1 MGIKKIVYASDC
13 LVSAHNRR
21 DDRIMDVPDVDDAD
35 NFSDSDA
42 FEIDDNLLNEDQKHY
57 KNIIQ
62 EVLKWQYFKDRAE
75 KEAMFAAAKEAYE
88 QLKADRKIDVTAS
101 NSGNEQAA
109 KEAAAAA
116 AKEAYKDL
124 NVAQEIDVATSN
136 SGKEQA
142 AKEATDAAAKEA
154 YYEDLNVIQENDV
167 AASNSGK
174 EMQQKRAAAAVYAEA
189 VYAEAV
195 YPASAESASEVTL
208 RFLMLAKK
216 RMSVCNYCYNAHA
229 GYHVTHVETVHYLCE
244 TCYHRDFTDRHIY
257 SVAKIKQNGQ
267 LDDSFSENSWEEL
280 IKEWDDHIEDVP
292 DGDDADNFFDSD
304 AFEIDD
310 DLLDE
315 DEKHYKNIIQAAL
328 KWLYFKDRAEK
339 EEAAAAAKEAY
350 EQLKAVL
357 EIDVAAWPASN
368 SVKEQAA
375 KETAAAAA
383 KEAYEDLNAFQENDV
398 AASNSGKESQ
408 QKRAAEAGYPTSAES
423 TSEATLRMLAKK
435 RLSSKINDDVLE
447 EVYNDLVASENNN
460 TKRRESDNNG
470 NKRRESQD
478 TFEIGEL
485 ELEGYFDSGESVR
498 RRGIWKPNGLRKCS
512 RKLSS

>member
-1 MGIKKIVYASDC
+1 MGVCICHGLAGYLDGTFNYLCHSC
-13 LVSAHNRR
+13 HHR
-21 DDRIMDVPDVDDAD
+21 
-35 NFSDSDA
+35 
-42 FEIDDNLLNEDQKHY
+42 
-57 KNIIQ
+57 
-62 EVLKWQYFKDRAE
+62 YFTKRHI
-75 KEAMFAAAKEAYE
+75 Y
-88 QLKADRKIDVTAS
+88 S
-101 NSGNEQAA
+101 NA
-109 KEAAAAA
+109 
-116 AKEAYKDL
+116 
-124 NVAQEIDVATSN
+124 
-136 SGKEQA
+136 KEQA

-167 AASNSGK
+167 ASSNSGK

-216 RMSVCNYCYNAHA
+216 
-229 GYHVTHVETVHYLCE
+229 
-244 TCYHRDFTDRHIY
+244 
-257 SVAKIKQNGQ
+257 IKQNRR

-280 IKEWDDHIEDVP
+280 IKEWDDRIEDVL

-315 DEKHYKNIIQAAL
+315 DQKHYKNIIQAAL
-328 KWLYFKDRAEK
+328 KWQYFKDRAEK

-398 AASNSGKESQ
+398 AASNSGKERQ
-408 QKRAAEAGYPTSAES
+408 QKRAAEAGYPASAES

-447 EVYNDLVASENNN
+447 EVYNDLVASES
-460 TKRRESDNNG
+460 TKRIESESHSDNNG
-470 NKRRESQD
+470 NKRRGSQD

-485 ELEGYFDSGESVR
+485 ELKGYLDNGVSVR
-498 RRGIWKPNGLRKCS
+498 RRGIWKPNGRRGIRKTNGLRKCS

>member
-1 MGIKKIVYASDC
+1 MGICICHGLAGYLDGTFNYLCHSC
-13 LVSAHNRR
+13 YHR
-21 DDRIMDVPDVDDAD
+21 
-35 NFSDSDA
+35 
-42 FEIDDNLLNEDQKHY
+42 
-57 KNIIQ
+57 
-62 EVLKWQYFKDRAE
+62 YFTKRHI
-75 KEAMFAAAKEAYE
+75 Y
-88 QLKADRKIDVTAS
+88 S
-101 NSGNEQAA
+101 NA
-109 KEAAAAA
+109 
-116 AKEAYKDL
+116 
-124 NVAQEIDVATSN
+124 
-136 SGKEQA
+136 KEQA

-208 RFLMLAKK
+208 RLLMLAKK
-216 RMSVCNYCYNAHA
+216 RMSVCNYCYNTHA
-229 GYHVTHVETVHYLCE
+229 GYQVIHVETVHYLCE

-257 SVAKIKQNGQ
+257 SVAKNGR

-280 IKEWDDHIEDVP
+280 IKEWDDRIEDVL

-310 DLLDE
+310 GLLDE
-315 DEKHYKNIIQAAL
+315 DEKHYKNIIQAVL
-328 KWLYFKDRAEK
+328 KWQYFKDRAEK

-398 AASNSGKESQ
+398 AASNSGKERQ
-408 QKRAAEAGYPTSAES
+408 QKQAAEAGYPASAES

-447 EVYNDLVASENNN
+447 EVYNDLVASES
-460 TKRRESDNNG
+460 TKRRESESHSDNNG
-470 NKRRESQD
+470 NKRRGSQD

-485 ELEGYFDSGESVR
+485 ELEGYLDNGVSVR
-498 RRGIWKPNGLRKCS
+498 RRGIWKPNGRRGIRKTNGLRKCS